1 MTAELVPVN
10 VPGTDRAIMATRID
24 GKPVVSIRHACEAI
38 GLEPARQIQKL
49 NSRSWATVYMT
60 PTVAADGKTRSMAM
74 VDRRTFTMWLATLDA
89 SRVSVDAR
97 PIIEAFQ
104 AEAGD
109 ALDAYFN
116 ERAIAAPAM
125 NQLDVLRAALDQI
138 EAAQRDAAEAR
149 AIAANTEARLD
160 AIEGKHDWFSAI
172 AYARLNGLPTYSAYL
187 RKLGSCAGR
196 IGRSH
201 GIEPTQV
208 QHQLYGWVNSWP
220 AWVWD
225 LAADGF
231 AR

>member
-1 MTAELVPVN
+1 MTAELVRVP
-10 VPGTDRAIMATRID
+10 VPGAPDLMAAEFDGNQWAALKPMCETLGID
-24 GKPVVSIRHACEAI
+24 YSAQLKRLKG
-38 GLEPARQIQKL
+38 
-49 NSRSWATVYMT
+49 RSWAGMGVIAIPSAGGIQQTTVI
-60 PTVAADGKTRSMAM
+60 
-74 VDRRTFTMWLATLDA
+74 DRASIPMWLATIDER
-89 SRVSVDAR
+89 RVSPDAR
-97 PIIEAFQ
+97 PKLIAYQREA
-104 AEAGD
+104 AT

-116 ERAIAAPAM
+116 KRVIAAPAL
-125 NQLDVLRAALDQI
+125 NQFDVLRAAIDQI

-172 AYARLNGLPTYSAYL
+172 AYARLNGLPTNSNYL
-187 RKLGSCAGR
+187 RKLGACAGQ

-201 GIEPTQV
+201 GVEPTQV

-231 AR
+231 GVA

>member
-1 MTAELVPVN
+1 MTAELVPVD
-10 VPGTDRAIMATRID
+10 VPGTDRQIMATVID
-24 GKPVVSIRHACEAI
+24 GKPMVSIRHACTAI

-49 NSRSWATVYMT
+49 NSRSWAGVYMT
-60 PTVAADGKTRSMAM
+60 AMPSAGGMQQTAM
-74 VDRRTFTMWLATLDA
+74 VDRRTFTMWLATIDTN
-89 SRVSVDAR
+89 RVSAAAR

-104 AEAGD
+104 AEAAD

-116 ERAIAAPAM
+116 KRVIAAPAL
-125 NQLDVLRAALDQI
+125 NQLDVLRAAIDQI

-172 AYARLNGLPTYSAYL
+172 AYARLNGLPTNSNYL
-187 RKLGSCAGR
+187 RKLGACAGQ

-201 GIEPTQV
+201 GVEPTQV

-231 AR
+231 GVA

>member
-1 MTAELVPVN
+1 MSAELVHIA
-10 VPGTDRAIMATRID
+10 VPRTDRQIVAATVD
-24 GKPVVSIRHACEAI
+24 GTPMVSIRHACDAI
-38 GLEPARQIQKL
+38 GMEPARQIQKL

-60 PTVAADGKTRSMAM
+60 TTVAADGKAREMAM
-74 VDRRTFTMWLATLDA
+74 IDRRTFTMWLATIDA
-89 SRVSVDAR
+89 NRVSAAAR
-97 PIIEAFQ
+97 PVIEAFQ
-104 AEAGD
+104 AEAAD

-116 ERAIAAPAM
+116 KRMTTAPAM

-138 EAAQRDAAEAR
+138 EAVQRDASEAR
-149 AIAANTEARLD
+149 AIAAQTEARLD

-172 AYARLNGLPTYSAYL
+172 AYARLHELPTSTQFL
-187 RKLGSCAGR
+187 RKLGGCASR

-201 GIEPTQV
+201 GVEPTQV

-231 AR
+231 GA